1 MSEMEEY
8 MRISVQL
15 AKFFN
20 NNHFADSN
28 EILTALLLKRKRIIH
43 KAENKLEVFRN
54 ILEQRFQEK
63 GNLKYTLVYV
73 PEGLKPDTAMQTF
86 TMIQTSYKTMTI
98 PKSSS
103 MNIPL

>member
-1 MSEMEEY
+1 MQEAIDKGVLCRYYYYPHVVRLTMSEMEEY

-63 GNLKYTLVYV
+63 VT
-73 PEGLKPDTAMQTF
+73 
-86 TMIQTSYKTMTI
+86 
-98 PKSSS
+98 
-103 MNIPL
+103 